1 MAKIM
6 EKDNLTILREEID
19 KADEEISS
27 LLKKRFLLCEKI
39 KKEKAAKGAG
49 ITDSLRESA
58 VYEHIGGLFENE
70 KHKKAAVKIYEA
82 IIENCKD
89 LQK

>member
-1 MAKIM
+1 MK
-6 EKDNLTILREEID
+6 KDNLTILRGEID
-19 KADEEISS
+19 KTDEDISL

-39 KKEKAAKGAG
+39 KNEKAARGLS
-49 ITDSLRESA
+49 ITDSSRESA

-70 KHKKAAVKIYEA
+70 KQKKAAIDIYSA